1 MVAGFIFTNCHL
13 APLTSRV
20 RLVLLHRQDIGMKK
34 SVIPGIRN
42 RQVLYTE
49 QDQIQSDIYLKSSS
63 GNIYK
68 IKYIEE
74 ETALINVTESS

>member
-1 MVAGFIFTNCHL
+1 MVAGFIFTYCHL
-13 APLTSRV
+13 APLTFRV
-20 RLVLLHRQDIGMKK
+20 RLVFLHRQDTGTKK